1 MSSSLA
7 PPPHA
12 NAEAHTKIMARLRSM
27 TPRQILRTS
36 VASGIHKPGG
46 KLTSRYQVMHGLR
59 LEEGDH
65 FFLVLL
71 HNAPDF
77 DEARRRAQQATGVK
91 SINGS
96 VPLFGTELRIEGSS
110 GRVMHG
116 KGVDWV
122 REPKRSPARIV
133 VAKG

>member
-1 MSSSLA
+1 MSSTLA

-12 NAEAHTKIMARLRSM
+12 NAEAHTKIMTRLRSM

-36 VASGIHKPGG
+36 IDSGIHTPDG
-46 KLTSRYQVMHGLR
+46 KLTSRYQVMHGFR

-71 HNAPDF
+71 RNAADL
-77 DEARRRAQQATGVK
+77 DEARKRAQQVTGVK
-91 SINGS
+91 NLNGS
-96 VPLFGTELRIEGSS
+96 VPLFGTELRIEDSS
-110 GRVMHG
+110 GPVTHS

-133 VAKG
+133 ISKD

>member
-1 MSSSLA
+1 MSTTLA
-7 PPPHA
+7 PPRHA

-27 TPRQILRTS
+27 TPRQILQTS
-36 VASGIHKPGG
+36 VASGIHTRGG

-71 HNAPDF
+71 RNAADF
-77 DEARRRAQQATGVK
+77 DEVRKRAQEVTGVK
-91 SINGS
+91 NLNGS

-110 GRVMHG
+110 GPVTHS

-133 VAKG
+133 IAKD